1 MCVCTRTHTQKKM
14 SPHLRSV
21 NCFTD
26 RRKSTVAFSHCR
38 TASDEAD
45 DKKQGSN
52 CDDDYCRDQGVHV
65 FEKVIV
71 VVKCNEDIGS
81 DVTQDTCGR
90 LGEESIARR
99 HFNIS

>member
-1 MCVCTRTHTQKKM
+1 MEELENCQENSRLIYDPVK
-14 SPHLRSV
+14 
-21 NCFTD
+21 CFTD
-26 RRKSTVAFSHCR
+26 RRKSTVAFSHCG

-71 VVKCNEDIGS
+71 VIKRNEDIGP
-81 DVTQDTCGR
+81 DVTQDACGR
-90 LGEESIARR
+90 LGEGSIARR